1 MTRGVSIPLR
11 HSWEVPSSQS
21 SGARVFI
28 SEHTAKFLLLL
39 LQYDLEPIFQS
50 PGVSLRIS
58 CQCIVRYFAGEQR
71 ICWRIGWSI
80 ISYFDIWD
88 IWNYFLFFFF
98 LQREWL
104 ITKALWKKDN
114 ILIKN
119 VPKVGIKIQ
128 GLLYFILD
136 SMWPQL
142 TSHVVSIGKEYAC
155 KAGDTREAVSIP
167 GSGRFHGG
175 GNGNPLQY
183 SCPEKLKDRGAWQ
196 TTVHEVT
203 KSQAWLS
210 N

>member
-1 MTRGVSIPLR
+1 MHSQILR
-11 HSWEVPSSQS
+11 RRTEN
-21 SGARVFI
+21 
-28 SEHTAKFLLLL
+28 LLENWLKHNLL
-39 LQYDLEPIFQS
+39 FWH
-50 PGVSLRIS
+50 LR
-58 CQCIVRYFAGEQR
+58 YLKLFP
-71 ICWRIGWSI
+71 
-80 ISYFDIWD
+80 F
-88 IWNYFLFFFF
+88 FFFF
-98 LQREWL
+98 LQRELL
-104 ITKALWKKDN
+104 ITKALWKKGN

-167 GSGRFHGG
+167 GSGRFHGE

-183 SCPEKLKDRGAWQ
+183 SCLGKLKDRGAWQ

-210 N
+210 S